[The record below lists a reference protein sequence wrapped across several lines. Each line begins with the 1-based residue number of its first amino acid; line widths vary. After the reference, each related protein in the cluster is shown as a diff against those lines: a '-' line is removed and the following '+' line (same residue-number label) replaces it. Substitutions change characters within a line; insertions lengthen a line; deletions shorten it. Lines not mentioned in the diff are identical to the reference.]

1 MVGWSRGPAI
11 ATIGRAGCIIIN
23 QNGTMEKFTGTG
35 GTSGQVIHHQKP
47 CARAERCVQGCAFG
61 AYIVTD
67 FLVRAR
73 VSRLN
78 SMQAVLVILY
88 QVRPNIK
95 KSISPVSVAISPP
108 SQQYSTIIYSF
119 NSTFGDSP
127 QPSFASPTTST
138 LKYNNPCLA
147 SPRPPPASLV
157 AENRK

>member
-95 KSISPVSVAISPP
+95 KSISPRVCSHITTEPTIQHNYLQL
-108 SQQYSTIIYSF
+108 QQHIRR
-119 NSTFGDSP
+119 
-127 QPSFASPTTST
+127 
-138 LKYNNPCLA
+138 LA
-147 SPRPPPASLV
+147 STKLRFAHHVDAQVQQPLPRITETASRLIGC
-157 AENRK
+157 RKS